1 MGKNWWTIFFNLNWF
16 FNSLKQTSFPVH
28 LLPQVVEPGG
38 KAGNLQFDW
47 LAVKKGTPVLV
58 ALGDTQCAVYS
69 ILQNPHEA
77 GTLFFSFMKYE
88 QHMAEK
94 QMQLACFGKDV
105 L

>member
-1 MGKNWWTIFFNLNWF
+1 ME
-16 FNSLKQTSFPVH
+16 QTSFPVH

-38 KAGNLQFDW
+38 KAGDLQFDW
-47 LAVKKGTPVLV
+47 LTVKKGTPVLV

-69 ILQNPHEA
+69 ILRNPHEA
-77 GTLFFSFMKYE
+77 GLLLFVSVKDE

-94 QMQLACFGKDV
+94 QMQLTHFGTILNV

>member
-1 MGKNWWTIFFNLNWF
+1 MDNFFYFKLI
-16 FNSLKQTSFPVH
+16 FNSLEQTSFPVH

-88 QHMAEK
+88 QHMAENK
-94 QMQLACFGKDV
+94 CN
-105 L
+105 